1 MLAAMHW
8 TETWWEWEARL
19 DDSKVSD
26 EAKHDARELSYAVY
40 EYDRA
45 AKS

>member
-1 MLAAMHW
+1 MKSVKRPKAKKK
-8 TETWWEWEARL
+8 RVF

-40 EYDRA
+40 EYDRT